1 MNYTKSQNFL
11 VSSDGINKIAYYVY
25 LPDSIPTAIIQISHG
40 MWENTEPYEPFID
53 YLCGCGFAVV
63 SNDHLGHGGSVKEK
77 GDLGYFSL
85 EKGWINLLHD
95 LHRVML
101 LSRLR
106 FREIPHYFI
115 GNNMGS
121 LIVRGVLA
129 KYSEDTDGAILIDSP
144 VKTPLTN
151 SGIIMADAEI
161 MLYGV
166 KSRSK
171 RLTALFSSINGEN
184 PNAAREDCGFT
195 YTTSA
200 YRDWLMLWEY
210 CNDYDWFG
218 KVRSDLPLML
228 MNGRNSEKLF
238 GTFIRRGFTDVDIK
252 IKDSL
257 TDANSRHDSYEEI
270 ARWLNIQIKRREG

>member
-1 MNYTKSQNFL
+1 MNYTGSHNYL
-11 VSSDGINKIAYYVY
+11 ISSDGVNRIAYYVY
-25 LPDSIPTAIIQISHG
+25 LPVSGDPSAVVQISHS
-40 MWENTEPYEPFID
+40 MWENTELYEPFID

-63 SNDHLGHGGSVKEK
+63 SNDHLGHGGSAK
-77 GDLGYFSL
+77 DRDHLGYFSL
-85 EKGWINLLHD
+85 DKGWINLLHD

-106 FREIPHYFI
+106 FRDIPHYFI
-115 GNNMGS
+115 GNSMGA

-144 VKTPLTN
+144 VKNPLTD
-151 SGIIMADAEI
+151 SGIVMANAEI
-161 MLYGV
+161 MLNGV
-166 KSRSK
+166 RSRSK
-171 RLTALFSSINGEN
+171 RLTALFNSLMGGNRSGGSDFI
-184 PNAAREDCGFT
+184 
-195 YTTSA
+195 YTCSA

-210 CNDYDWFG
+210 CSDYDWFD

-228 MNGRNSEKLF
+228 MNGKNSEKLF

-257 TDANSRHDSYEEI
+257 TDQNSRHDSYEEI
-270 ARWLNIQIKRREG
+270 TRWLNIQLKRREV